1 MSQEVARIL
10 NALKKKIYSPV
21 YFFYG
26 EEPFYIDE
34 LTRWIENNVLDEAER
49 GFNQTVVY
57 GRDVSGREVVDLAC
71 SFPMMGNY
79 QVIIVKEAQS
89 INTLGEPLLAYL
101 KNPLKS
107 TLLVINYKYKKLD
120 KRKALYK
127 TLSKSDKVV
136 LFESAKLYDNKIPA
150 WISGRVHTLGFTIS
164 PKSVNLLAEYLGTD
178 LGKINNELGKL
189 IINLEPGEKI
199 TEDHI
204 EQNIGISKEF
214 NIFEFN
220 KALGKRDM
228 FHAYRILQYFEANP
242 KQNPLQM
249 VSVMLYTFFMKTFIY
264 HQISRESK
272 SSIASKLGISPF
284 FVDDYRVAAKNYSP
298 QQIKKIIAGLRQIDL
313 KSKGLGSSDANSFGP
328 LKELVFQL
336 MS

>member
-1 MSQEVARIL
+1 
-10 NALKKKIYSPV
+10 
-21 YFFYG
+21 
-26 EEPFYIDE
+26 
-34 LTRWIENNVLDEAER
+34 VLDEAER

-89 INTLGEPLLAYL
+89 TNTLEAPLLAYL

-136 LFESAKLYDNKIPA
+136 LFESARLYDNQIPA

-214 NIFEFN
+214 NIFEFH

-272 SSIASKLGISPF
+272 KSIASKLGISPF

-328 LKELVFQL
+328 LKELVLQL

>member
-1 MSQEVARIL
+1 MSQEATRIL

-34 LTRWIENNVLDEAER
+34 LTSWIEKNVLDEAER
-49 GFNQTVVY
+49 GFNQTIVY
-57 GRDVSGREVVDLAC
+57 GRDVSSREVVDLAR
-71 SFPMMGNY
+71 SFPMMGNF

-89 INTLGEPLLAYL
+89 INNLEEPLIAYL
-101 KNPLKS
+101 KNPLDS

-120 KRKALYK
+120 KRKVLYK
-127 TLSKSDKVV
+127 TLSKSKKVV
-136 LFESAKLYDNKIPA
+136 LFESARLYDNQIPD
-150 WISGRVHTLGFTIS
+150 WISGRVHALGFTINI
-164 PKSVNLLAEYLGTD
+164 KSVNLLAEYLGTD

-214 NIFEFN
+214 NIFELN
-220 KALGKRDM
+220 KALGKRDV
-228 FHAYRILQYFEANP
+228 FHAYRIVQYFEANP

-249 VSVMLYTFFMKTFIY
+249 VVVMTYTFFVKVFIY

-272 SSIASKLGISPF
+272 SSIASKLGVPAF
-284 FVDDYRVAAKNYSP
+284 FVKDYEIAAKNYSP

-313 KSKGLGSSDANSFGP
+313 KSKGLGTSEANSYGP
-328 LKELVFQL
+328 LKELLFQQ